1 MTKKNLVE
9 RRISLTTGKKGTTN
23 NELFQNILLWILSF
37 NPTMSQFLVLFF
49 YIQCLLETF
58 GVLLNLFYMYSRCLI
73 KIWYETFCHSF
84 IKKTDLRIS
93 DDLRKSGKEWHHTFR
108 DSSSIIGSEGP
119 EGGWGNQIDL
129 PPWEKHQK
137 HLRAMGLMTP

>member
-1 MTKKNLVE
+1 MKGGSASLRA
-9 RRISLTTGKKGTTN
+9 RREQLTMN
-23 NELFQNILLWILSF
+23 SFRIFYYESFLLIL
-37 NPTMSQFLVLFF
+37 TMSQFLVLFF